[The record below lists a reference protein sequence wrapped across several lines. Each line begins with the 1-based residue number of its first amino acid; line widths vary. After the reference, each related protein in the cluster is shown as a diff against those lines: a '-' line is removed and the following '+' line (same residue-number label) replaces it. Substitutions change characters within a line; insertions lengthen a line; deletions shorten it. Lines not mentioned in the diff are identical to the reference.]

1 MRVLVTGSARAI
13 GASTVATLT
22 ARGHEVI
29 ATARDASM
37 LTALDCVMRLALDV
51 RDDASVA
58 AALEAAGPIDAIV
71 NNAAISQSGPL
82 ESFPLDRLR
91 DMIETNTLGALRMV
105 QHVAAAW
112 RDRGSGVIVNI
123 SSVQGRVSTPLSG
136 SYGMT
141 KFAMEAMSETLHY
154 ELGHFGIRIVL
165 IEPGYIAPGMKM
177 ADAHP
182 GPDVYDELRRQWDG
196 TDATLTGAAGRPG
209 PELVA
214 NAIADAI
221 DNATTPMRVRVGA
234 DSELVLSVRSQLDDA
249 SFEATMR
256 QTLGLTW

>member
-13 GASTVATLT
+13 GATTVNTLT
-22 ARGHEVI
+22 ARGHDVI
-29 ATARDASM
+29 ATARNASV
-37 LTALDCVMRLALDV
+37 LADLDCAMRLSLDV

-58 AALEAAGPIDAIV
+58 AAVEAAGPIDAIV
-71 NNAAISQSGPL
+71 NNAAISESGPL
-82 ESFPLDRLR
+82 ETFPLERLR
-91 DMIETNTLGALRMV
+91 DMIETNTIGALNMI
-105 QHVAAAW
+105 QHVAPAW
-112 RDRGSGVIVNI
+112 RERGSGVVVNI
-123 SSVQGRVSTPLSG
+123 SSVQGRVSIPLSG
-136 SYGMT
+136 PYGMT

-165 IEPGYIAPGMKM
+165 IEPGYIAPGMKA

-182 GPDVYDELRRQWDG
+182 GAAAYDELRRQWDG
-196 TDATLTGAAGRPG
+196 TDATLTGPAGRPG

-221 DNATTPMRVRVGA
+221 ENADTPMRVRVGA
-234 DSELVLSVRSQLDDA
+234 DAEMVLSVRSQLDDA